1 MQDTKENVWKFFIDR
16 VRRQLKV
23 ILCQSLNAFG
33 YFENSYHKINV
44 FIFNMTTHVFFV
56 KFLFIIS
63 KF

>member
-33 YFENSYHKINV
+33 
-44 FIFNMTTHVFFV
+44 IF
-56 KFLFIIS
+56 
-63 KF
+63 